1 VASVTDPEAV
11 IRHVLDHPIGITVGE
26 LADAKDA
33 LAALVAERDKLLNEG
48 IHAAVS
54 FTYIDGEAAR
64 IKARVALKNAAGW
77 PLSDGEMERLA
88 ALAAGESE

>member
-1 VASVTDPEAV
+1 MIDLTWATVTKEQF
-11 IRHVLDHPIGITVGE
+11 E
-26 LADAKDA
+26 E
-33 LAALVAERDKLLNEG
+33 LVAERNRLRDG

-64 IKARVALKNAAGW
+64 IKARVALKDAAGW